1 MEGHVCVPKD
11 ELLGEMTKVL
21 NAGFH
26 NAVSEDS
33 CKEALNLAYKM
44 KAIKVTA
51 NMVYSTKSF
60 EEETGIVKDIRRIM
74 SASDSKITEIDT
86 FIEEY
91 EDANFKLADSQR
103 DAVHGVFEHQVEI
116 ITGGPGTGKT
126 TVTKAVLYVHQQVF
140 GGDSNAVLLAPTGRA
155 ARRMSEATG
164 FPAQTIHSAIGY
176 TGVPELDNRNEGF
189 LEGNLFI
196 IDESSMMD
204 QFIAAKL
211 LSMIPDG
218 AKVVFVGDPDQLPS
232 VGAGNVLREMIRSKA
247 VPTTI
252 LSVIFRQAQDNPI
265 VGNSLKINQ
274 GCTNLTFTNTFCF
287 IERSAPE
294 EILRTACAFYVK
306 AVKKFGLENVIL
318 LNPFRNKGLLSVN
331 EFNRQLQNLINP
343 PIEGEESIKIRK
355 LEFRPRDLV
364 MQTKNTEI
372 AMNGDIGVIH
382 EISKMPDPDDMNR
395 WTYIAS
401 IEFNGD
407 GKRHDYTPEMMQDL
421 DLAYCTTVHKS
432 QGSEYQTVIMVVSEE
447 HKVMLKRNIV
457 YTGVTRA
464 KQNVAL
470 IGQTEALNTAI
481 LNNQTDVRHTL
492 LGDRLHAAFTVIS

>member
-1 MEGHVCVPKD
+1 MDYHTFCQKFNICGLNEQQEAAVRRVNGATLLLAVP
-11 ELLGEMTKVL
+11 G
-21 NAGFH
+21 
-26 NAVSEDS
+26 S
-33 CKEALNLAYKM
+33 
-44 KAIKVTA
+44 
-51 NMVYSTKSF
+51 
-60 EEETGIVKDIRRIM
+60 
-74 SASDSKITEIDT
+74 
-86 FIEEY
+86 
-91 EDANFKLADSQR
+91 
-103 DAVHGVFEHQVEI
+103 
-116 ITGGPGTGKT
+116 GKT
-126 TVTKAVLYVHQQVF
+126 TVIVARTGYLMYVAGVKPE
-140 GGDSNAVLLAPTGRA
+140 NILTITYTRA
-155 ARRMSEATG
+155 AAKEMKERFIKKFAPERI
-164 FPAQTIHSAIGY
+164 PAFSTINS
-176 TGVPELDNRNEGF
+176 F
-189 LEGNLFI
+189 C
-196 IDESSMMD
+196 
-204 QFIAAKL
+204 
-211 LSMIPDG
+211 
-218 AKVVFVGDPDQLPS
+218 
-232 VGAGNVLREMIRSKA
+232 
-247 VPTTI
+247 
-252 LSVIFRQAQDNPI
+252 LSVINTCAKEKYIHVPKLVPNNESIVRAIAANPI